1 MIRTIITPTN
11 TDVHIS
17 IPLEYVGKTIEISYL
32 PIDELE
38 NKPTKGLRMIDFW
51 NTISD
56 ATATKIHENVKQM
69 RNEWERDI

>member
-1 MIRTIITPTN
+1 MIRTIITPSN

-32 PIDELE
+32 PVDELE
-38 NKPTKGLRMIDFW
+38 NKPEKNLKMIDFW

-56 ATATKIHENVKQM
+56 ETAKKLHDQVREIRQ
-69 RNEWERDI
+69 EWEKNI

>member
-1 MIRTIITPTN
+1 MIRTIVTPTN

-38 NKPTKGLRMIDFW
+38 NKPVRELKMIDFW

-56 ATATKIHENVKQM
+56 ATATKLQENVKQM

>member
-1 MIRTIITPTN
+1 MIRTIVTPTN

-38 NKPTKGLRMIDFW
+38 NKPVRELKMIDFW

-56 ATATKIHENVKQM
+56 ATATKLHENVKQM